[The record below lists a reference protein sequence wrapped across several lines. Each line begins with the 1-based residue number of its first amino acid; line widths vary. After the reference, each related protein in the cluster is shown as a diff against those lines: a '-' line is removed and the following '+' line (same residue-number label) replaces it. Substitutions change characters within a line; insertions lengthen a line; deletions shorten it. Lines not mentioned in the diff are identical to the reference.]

1 MNRELLKMLLRSI
14 RQSLGRYLSILGI
27 IALGVGF
34 FAGLKSSYP
43 AMQSTAGRYFH
54 DRKFHDFQ
62 LLSSLGFTESDCA
75 AFSALDGVEAAE
87 GARFSDVYLTQSGK
101 QSVCHMHTKHL
112 FISIIRC
119 IVVSI
124 KQARLTHKPPGG
136 IKISDSI

>member
-54 DRKFHDFQ
+54 DQKFHDFQ
-62 LLSSLGFTESDCA
+62 LLSSLGFTDSDRA

-87 GARFSDVYLTQSGK
+87 GARLPT
-101 QSVCHMHTKHL
+101 
-112 FISIIRC
+112 C
-119 IVVSI
+119 I
-124 KQARLTHKPPGG
+124 
-136 IKISDSI
+136 